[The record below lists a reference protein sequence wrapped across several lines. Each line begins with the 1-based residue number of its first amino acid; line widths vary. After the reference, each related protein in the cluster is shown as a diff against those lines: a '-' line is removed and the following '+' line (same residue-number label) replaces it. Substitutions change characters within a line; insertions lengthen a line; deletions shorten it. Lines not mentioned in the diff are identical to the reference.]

1 MSIVSD
7 VRRKINRANKRLATM
22 RKKGLGDLSV
32 IPLALR
38 EYSKISGETAD
49 TFKMPTDKSEARLK
63 RTERQLDKFLNSKWT
78 SQKGRAEIYRRRL
91 ATFEKKEELKLSKT
105 QALKFFDIV
114 NTDVYSKLKEMGY
127 MDSEQIVELVRNS
140 GRKRASSF
148 EKALNNLYDYVQENP
163 NFKTEDL
170 HRFIESEMNRK

>member
-1 MSIVSD
+1 MSATSD
-7 VRRKINRANKRLATM
+7 VRKKINRANKRLATM
-22 RKKGLGDLSV
+22 RRKGLGDLSV

-38 EYSKISGETAD
+38 EYSKISGEMSD
-49 TFKMPTDKSEARLK
+49 VFKMPTDKSEARLK

-78 SQKGRAEIYRRRL
+78 SQKGRAEIYRKRL

-127 MDSEQIVELVRNS
+127 MDSEQIVELVRES
-140 GRKRASSF
+140 GKKRASSF
-148 EKALNNLYDYVQENP
+148 ENALNSLYNYVQEHP
-163 NFKTEDL
+163 DFKSEDAHKYIDGEL
-170 HRFIESEMNRK
+170 SKK

>member
-1 MSIVSD
+1 MSKISD
-7 VRRKINRANKRLATM
+7 VHRKIKRANKRLATM

-38 EYSKISGETAD
+38 EYSKISGEMSD
-49 TFKMPTDKSEARLK
+49 TFKMPADKSEARLK
-63 RTERQLDKFLNSKWT
+63 RTERQLDKFLKSKWT
-78 SQKGRAEIYRRRL
+78 SQQGRAEIYRKRL
-91 ATFEKKEELKLSKT
+91 ETFEKKEQLKLNKT

-114 NTDVYSKLKEMGY
+114 NTDIYSKLKEMGY

-140 GRKRASSF
+140 GRKRASTY

-163 NFKTEDL
+163 NFKKEEL
-170 HRFIESEMNRK
+170 HSYIEREMDRK